1 LPPPQPA
8 ALGEA
13 AAPLP
18 QQFEANV
25 EKTFFIRPLPHLG
38 QAPASATPLF
48 PALYRS
54 NESPQESHRYS
65 YMGIIALLLLLQPTA
80 PSLNL

>member
-8 ALGEA
+8 GLGEV

-18 QQFEANV
+18 QQFEAKV
-25 EKTFFIRPLPHLG
+25 ENIFFTRPLPHLA
-38 QAPASATPLF
+38 QAPASGSPLF

-54 NESPQESHRYS
+54 NESPQESQRYS
-65 YMGIIALLLLLQPTA
+65 YMGI
-80 PSLNL
+80 SLSFL